1 MGTRKLALTCLSPLT
16 SGCYFDRLGIGLRRR
31 EVISGFHWLSFFSG
45 PGKWLR
51 QGVFVEDSVDSF
63 RFSLLGPFL
72 LLLGRESL
80 GIPSSAPTHWA
91 YPQCLSAE
99 VSPSL
104 EAYHSGPMMSSCP
117 LSLLGRTHMVHR
129 ESCIP
134 LEVQAYPK
142 AAARLSSHQAA
153 AFFSASA
160 VPGQA
165 SDLSLQPS

>member
-1 MGTRKLALTCLSPLT
+1 M
-16 SGCYFDRLGIGLRRR
+16 
-31 EVISGFHWLSFFSG
+31 
-45 PGKWLR
+45 
-51 QGVFVEDSVDSF
+51 FVEDSVDSLSF
-63 RFSLLGPFL
+63 PCGAPFL

-117 LSLLGRTHMVHR
+117 FSLLGRTHMVHR

-142 AAARLSSHQAA
+142 AAARLSSHQAVA
-153 AFFSASA
+153 FFFSASA